1 MNHARSP
8 KKSSQLLCHRHKPKQ
23 AFLFSQRYCG
33 RDWISGGNGHLLLE
47 QYEYNTFLATKR
59 VKTKRENE
67 TENNLLAE
75 NGLLV
80 KLSGAMRF
88 ETAISVQRH
97 TLFPRDRFLRI
108 ECSLWRSVASIR
120 RDFAAIVRHLW
131 PAHQTRS

>member
-59 VKTKRENE
+59 VKTKRKKKTE
-67 TENNLLAE
+67 TICLRKI
-75 NGLLV
+75 V